1 LKLFVNVTPVLPSS
15 TRGELAAD
23 AALRPTLVT
32 MPSATQA
39 VAVKA
44 IPSFLNMI
52 FLYIDNVQPAFA
64 DVSDEP

>member
-1 LKLFVNVTPVLPSS
+1 
-15 TRGELAAD
+15 
-23 AALRPTLVT
+23 